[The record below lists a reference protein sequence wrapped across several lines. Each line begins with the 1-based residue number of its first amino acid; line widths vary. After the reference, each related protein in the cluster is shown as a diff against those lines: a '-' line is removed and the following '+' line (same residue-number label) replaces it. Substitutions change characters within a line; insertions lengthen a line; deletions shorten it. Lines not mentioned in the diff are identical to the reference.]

1 MSNRCQDCFSV
12 PPTSVNLVYQM
23 SHLFSHCFDEGLGMR
38 QLLDYYFVLE
48 KWKDEGKEDNVLK
61 I

>member
-1 MSNRCQDCFSV
+1 MSNRCQDGFSV
-12 PPTSVNLVYQM
+12 PSSSVNVVYQM
-23 SHLFSHCFDEGLGMR
+23 SHLFSHYFDEGLGMR

>member
-1 MSNRCQDCFSV
+1 MSNRCQKGFSI
-12 PPTSVNLVYQM
+12 PPSSVNVVYQM
-23 SHLFSHCFDEGLGMR
+23 SHLFSHYFDEGLGMR

-48 KWKDEGKEDNVLK
+48 KWKAEGKEDNVLK